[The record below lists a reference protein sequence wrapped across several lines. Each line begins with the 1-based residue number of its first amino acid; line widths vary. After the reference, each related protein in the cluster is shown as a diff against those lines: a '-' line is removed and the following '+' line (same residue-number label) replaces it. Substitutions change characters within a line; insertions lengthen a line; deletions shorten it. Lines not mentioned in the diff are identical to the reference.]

1 VLGDSLSAWAF
12 APGSAC
18 GSASGTWP
26 RVLAAMDSGLTLVH
40 NGGVPGN
47 TTSQMLARMQHDVL
61 AYHPDVL
68 FVLGGTN
75 DVADDFAVSKTV
87 ANIRRIAQTATADG
101 IEVVLLTVPPNDA
114 MRGWELTRLR
124 EINAELL
131 ALGRAQGIVVVD
143 VYAALASAGGRLPT
157 AYAAADRLHLNL
169 RGEATLAATV
179 YAALTAPPARG
190 LAR

>member
-1 VLGDSLSAWAF
+1 
-12 APGSAC
+12 
-18 GSASGTWP
+18 
-26 RVLAAMDSGLTLVH
+26 M
-40 NGGVPGN
+40 
-47 TTSQMLARMQHDVL
+47 
-61 AYHPDVL
+61 
-68 FVLGGTN
+68 
-75 DVADDFAVSKTV
+75 
-87 ANIRRIAQTATADG
+87 
-101 IEVVLLTVPPNDA
+101 TVPPNDA

-124 EINAELL
+124 EINAGVL
-131 ALGRAQGIVVVD
+131 ALGSAQGIVVVD